1 MSPAPPPPDGTATLA
16 PAPRPPAASGPAR
29 LGRSGA
35 RPLAGAR
42 GGLASLVDLAFDQLT
57 FYLRV
62 VLELPKGLKYR
73 REITTLIS
81 DITIGTGAVVI
92 GGGMFFVVMSISFF
106 TGTEVGLEGFTGLQQ
121 IGAQAFTGVISSLA
135 NTREITPLVAG
146 VALAAQVGAGFTAQ
160 LGAMRI
166 SEEIDALE
174 VMGVDS
180 FVYLVTTR
188 VWAALIT
195 MIPLYLA
202 ALFASYLA
210 TALIVTKFFG
220 LSAGVYQHYFQ
231 LFLPPID
238 IFYSFIKAMVFAVAV
253 TMIHCYYGYRATG
266 GPAGVGVA
274 AGRAIRVS
282 IIVIVLLNLLLS
294 TVMFGG
300 ASSTAR
306 LVG

>member
-1 MSPAPPPPDGTATLA
+1 VPAPPPPEDATAVLRA
-16 PAPRPPAASGPAR
+16 PSPTAGQGRGDVVRRQAVAAGSG
-29 LGRSGA
+29 
-35 RPLAGAR
+35 LAGMF
-42 GGLASLVDLAFDQLT
+42 DLAYDQLA
-57 FYLRV
+57 FYLKCLV
-62 VLELPKGLKYR
+62 QLPRGLKYR

-81 DITIGTGAVVI
+81 DITIGTGALVI

-174 VMGVDS
+174 VMGIDS

-188 VWAALIT
+188 IWAALVT

-210 TALIVTKFFG
+210 TGLIVTKFFG

-238 IFYSFIKAMVFAVAV
+238 ILYSFIKAMVFAVAV
-253 TMIHCYYGYRATG
+253 TIIHCYYGYNAKG

-274 AGRAIRVS
+274 AGRAIRIS
-282 IIVIVLLNLLLS
+282 IIVVVVLNLLLS